1 MSINQET
8 NDRIKVVGTNI
19 AEKATV
25 IWNVADMLRGPFK
38 PHEYG
43 LVILPMT
50 VVKRFHDCLLPTH
63 DAVLAQYE
71 KVKNFDVKDGFL
83 TKASG
88 YQFYNTSK
96 FTFDS
101 LLADPENIESNFRD
115 YLNGFS
121 ANVQDVLSKFDFD
134 NIIKRMVE
142 SNALYLVI
150 KEFNSQKGYLGPDK
164 ISAVD
169 CGYIFEDLVRRFSES
184 FGEEAGAHFTSRDV
198 IYLMTDILLSDANLS
213 QNGNVT
219 VYDMAM
225 GTSQMLSCMEER
237 IRDLNS
243 EMDVTCF
250 GQEFNP
256 STFAIAKADMMI
268 RGGDPNNMRFGD
280 TLSEDQFSGYKF
292 KYIISNP
299 PFGIDWKREQKA
311 VEAEAAKGELGR
323 FAPGLPKISDGQQLF
338 VLNGLSK
345 LANDGKMTIIQNGS
359 PLFSG
364 DAGSGPS
371 EIRRY
376 MLENDWLDAIIQLS
390 TDMFMN
396 TGISTY
402 IWVLNKNKPTYR
414 TGKVQL
420 IDASHCGE
428 QRRKSIGFKRYDI
441 TDLCRELIVKAYG
454 EFKNNEIYGDREGIY
469 CQSKIFANEEFG
481 YNKIVVERPE
491 LGEDGKPL
499 LKKGKPV
506 PDTTKRDTENVPLS
520 ENIDEYFAREVLP
533 YAPDAWIDAKKT
545 KLGYEIPMTRYFYEY
560 QVPEKV
566 EDIMGRLQSIEADI
580 QASLEVLFGGEQL

>member
-1 MSINQET
+1 MANEKF
-8 NDRIKVVGTNI
+8 NVVGTNI

-50 VVKRFHDCLLPTH
+50 VVKRFHDCLKPTH
-63 DAVLAQYE
+63 EAVLAQYE

-88 YQFYNTSK
+88 YQFFNTSK
-96 FTFDS
+96 FTFDT
-101 LLADPENIESNFRD
+101 LLADSENIEANFRD

-121 ANVQDVLSKFDFD
+121 ANVQDVLAKFDFD
-134 NIIKRMVE
+134 TIIKRMVE
-142 SNALYLVI
+142 SNTLYLVI

-198 IYLMTDILLSDANLS
+198 IYLMTDLLLSDADLS
-213 QNGNVT
+213 KGGNVT
-219 VYDMAM
+219 VYDMTM

-237 IRDLNS
+237 IHELNS
-243 EMDVTCF
+243 DIDVTCF

-268 RGGDPNNMRFGD
+268 RGGDPNNMRYGD
-280 TLSEDQFSGYKF
+280 TLSEDQFSGYQF
-292 KYIISNP
+292 QYIISNP

-311 VEAEAAKGELGR
+311 VETEAAKGELGR

-345 LANDGKMTIIQNGS
+345 LAPNGKMAIIQNGS

-376 MLENDWLDAIIQLS
+376 ILENDWLDAIVQMS

-402 IWVLNKNKPTYR
+402 IWVLNKNKPAHR
-414 TGKVQL
+414 AGKVQL
-420 IDASHCGE
+420 IDASHCYE
-428 QRRKSIGFKRYDI
+428 ARRKSIGTKRNDI
-441 TDLCRELIVKAYG
+441 TDVCRELISTAYG
-454 EFKNNEIYGDREGIY
+454 EFKDDAIYGDKEKIY
-469 CQSKIFANEEFG
+469 CQSKIFDTEEFG
-481 YNKIVVERPE
+481 YNKIVVEQPE
-491 LGEDGKPL
+491 RDEKGEII
-499 LKKGKPV
+499 LKKGKPTA
-506 PDTTKRDTENVPLS
+506 DANLRDTENVPLS
-520 ENIDEYFAREVLP
+520 EDIHEYFKREVLP
-533 YAPDAWIDAKKT
+533 YAPDAWIDEKKT
-545 KLGYEIPMTRYFYEY
+545 KVGYEIPMTRYFYEY
-560 QVPEKV
+560 QAPESV
-566 EDIMGRLQSIEADI
+566 EAIAARLHELEKDI
-580 QASLEVLFGGEQL
+580 QNSLNALFGDN

>member
-1 MSINQET
+1 MA
-8 NDRIKVVGTNI
+8 NDKFTVVGTNI
-19 AEKATV
+19 AEKATM

-63 DAVLAQYE
+63 QAVLDTWE
-71 KVKNFDVKDGFL
+71 KVKKFAVVDGFL

-101 LLADPENIESNFRD
+101 LLADPENIEANFKD

-142 SNALYLVI
+142 SNTLYLVI
-150 KEFNSQKGYLGPDK
+150 KEYNSPKGYLGPDK

-169 CGYIFEDLVRRFSES
+169 CGYIFEDLVKRFSES

-198 IYLMTDILLSDANLS
+198 IYLMTDILLSDADLS
-213 QNGNVT
+213 KGGNVT

-237 IRDLNS
+237 VHELNADI
-243 EMDVTCF
+243 DVTCF

-280 TLSEDQFSGYKF
+280 TLSEDQFSGYQF
-292 KYIISNP
+292 QYIISNP

-311 VEAEAAKGELGR
+311 VEAEAKKGELGR

-345 LANDGKMTIIQNGS
+345 LATNGKMAIIQNGS

-376 MLENDWLDAIIQLS
+376 ILENDWLDAIIQMS

-402 IWVLNKNKPTYR
+402 IWVLNKNKPAWR
-414 TGKVQL
+414 AGKVQL
-420 IDASHCGE
+420 IDASHCAE
-428 QRRKSIGFKRYDI
+428 PRRKSIGTKRNDI
-441 TDLCRELIVKAYG
+441 TDLCRGLIVEAYG
-454 EFKNNEIYGDREGIY
+454 DFKEAVYGDKSGIY
-469 CQSKIFANEEFG
+469 CESKIFDSTEFG
-481 YNKIVVERPE
+481 YNKIVVERPQKD
-491 LGEDGKPL
+491 EDGNVIK
-499 LKKGKPV
+499 KKGKAV
-506 PDTTKRDTENVPLS
+506 ADASRRDTENVPLT
-520 ENIDEYFAREVLP
+520 EDVNTYFEREVLP
-533 YAPDAWIDAKKT
+533 YAPDAWIDTKKT
-545 KLGYEIPMTRYFYEY
+545 KIGYEIPMTRYFYEY
-560 QVPEKV
+560 KAPEPV
-566 EDIMGRLQSIEADI
+566 EEIATRLHELELDI
-580 QASLEVLFGGEQL
+580 QSSLDALFGGE

>member
-1 MSINQET
+1 MP
-8 NDRIKVVGTNI
+8 NDKITAVGANI
-19 AEKATV
+19 AEKAAM

-63 DAVLAQYE
+63 QAVLDTYE
-71 KVKNFDVKDGFL
+71 KVKKLQVIDGFL
-83 TKASG
+83 QKASG
-88 YQFYNTSK
+88 YQFYNTSR
-96 FTFDS
+96 FTFET
-101 LLADPENIESNFRD
+101 LLADPDNIESNFRD
-115 YLNGFS
+115 YLSGFS
-121 ANVQDVLSKFDFD
+121 ANAQDVLAKFDFD

-142 SNALYLVI
+142 SNTLYLVI
-150 KEFNSQKGYLGPDK
+150 KEFGSEKGYLGPDK

-184 FGEEAGAHFTSRDV
+184 FGEEAGAHFTSRDI
-198 IYLMTDILLSDANLS
+198 IYLMTDLLLSEADLDTS
-213 QNGNVT
+213 SMT

-237 IRDLNS
+237 IHELNS
-243 EMDVTCF
+243 DIEVTCF

-280 TLSEDQFSGYKF
+280 TLSEDQFPGF
-292 KYIISNP
+292 TFQYIISNP

-311 VEAEAAKGELGR
+311 VEAEAVRGEMGR

-338 VLNGLSK
+338 VLNGLAK
-345 LANDGKMTIIQNGS
+345 LANKGKMAIIQNGS

-371 EIRRY
+371 NIRQY
-376 MLENDWLDAIIQLS
+376 ILENDWLDCIIQLS

-402 IWVLNKNKPTYR
+402 IWVLSKDKPAHR
-414 TGKVQL
+414 AGKVQL
-420 IDASHCGE
+420 IDASHCFE
-428 QRRKSIGFKRYDI
+428 PRRKSIGTKRNDI
-441 TDLCRELIVKAYG
+441 TDACRELIVTAYG
-454 EFKNNEIYGDREGIY
+454 EFANGKVYGDKNGIY
-469 CQSKIFANEEFG
+469 CESKVFESVEFG
-481 YNKIVVERPE
+481 YSKIVVERPQRDE
-491 LGEDGKPL
+491 AGNVI
-499 LKKGKPV
+499 LKRGKPV
-506 PDTTKRDTENVPLS
+506 PDTSLRDTENVPLVQD
-520 ENIDEYFAREVLP
+520 IDAYFAREVLP
-533 YAPDAWIDAKKT
+533 YAPDAWIDHSKT
-545 KLGYEIPMTRYFYEY
+545 KVGYEIPMTRYFYEY
-560 QVPEKV
+560 QAPEAV
-566 EDIMGRLQSIEADI
+566 EDIVARITALEQDI
-580 QASLEVLFGGEQL
+580 SAGLAELFHKED

>member
-1 MSINQET
+1 MSNEKFT
-8 NDRIKVVGTNI
+8 AVGTNI
-19 AEKATV
+19 AEKAAM

-63 DAVLAQYE
+63 EIVLKEYESKKSLAVI
-71 KVKNFDVKDGFL
+71 DGFL

-96 FTFDS
+96 FTFD
-101 LLADPENIESNFRD
+101 LLCADPDNIEANFRD
-115 YLNGFS
+115 YLSGFS
-121 ANVQDVLSKFDFD
+121 SNVQDVLAKFDFE
-134 NIIKRMVE
+134 NIIRRMVE
-142 SNALYLVI
+142 SNTLYLVV
-150 KEFNSQKGYLGPDK
+150 KEFNSVKGYLGPDK
-164 ISAVD
+164 ISSVD
-169 CGYIFEDLVRRFSES
+169 CGYMFEDLVRRFSES

-198 IYLMTDILLSDANLS
+198 IYLMTDILLSDADLS
-213 QNGNVT
+213 KGGNVT

-225 GTSQMLSCMEER
+225 GTSQMLGCMEER
-237 IRDLNS
+237 IHELNS

-280 TLSEDQFSGYKF
+280 TLSEDKFSGYKF
-292 KYIISNP
+292 QYIISNP
-299 PFGIDWKREQKA
+299 PFGIDWKREQKS
-311 VEAEAAKGELGR
+311 VEAEAKKGELGR

-345 LANDGKMTIIQNGS
+345 LADNGKMAIIQNGS

-376 MLENDWLDAIIQLS
+376 ILENDWLDCIVQLS

-402 IWVLNKNKPTYR
+402 IWVLNKNKPVHR
-414 TGKVQL
+414 AGKVQL
-420 IDASHCGE
+420 IDASHCAE
-428 QRRKSIGFKRYDI
+428 PRRKSIGTKRNDI
-441 TDLCRELIVKAYG
+441 TDLCRDLIAQAYG
-454 EFKNNEIYGDREGIY
+454 EFGNDVIYGEKDGIY
-469 CQSKIFANEEFG
+469 CQSKIFENEDFG
-481 YNKIVVERPE
+481 YSKIVVERPE
-491 LGEDGKPL
+491 LDADGKPV

-506 PDTTKRDTENVPLS
+506 ADADRRDTENVPFS
-520 ENIDEYFAREVLP
+520 EDIDEYFAREVLP
-533 YAPDAWIDAKKT
+533 YAPDAWIDTKKT
-545 KLGYEIPMTRYFYEY
+545 KVGYEIPMTRYFYEY
-560 QVPEKV
+560 QAPERV
-566 EDIMGRLQSIEADI
+566 EDIMQRLTAIESDI
-580 QASLEVLFGGEQL
+580 QSSLDALFGGK